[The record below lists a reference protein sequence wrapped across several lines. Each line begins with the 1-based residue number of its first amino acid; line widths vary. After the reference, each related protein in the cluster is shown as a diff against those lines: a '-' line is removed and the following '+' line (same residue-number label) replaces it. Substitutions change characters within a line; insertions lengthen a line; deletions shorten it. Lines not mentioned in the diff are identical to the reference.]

1 MGRRDGK
8 SATTFWML
16 DDVKELAKDKA
27 RLMGTTLTDLIN
39 AAVEYYIQNLE
50 EIDPQAAMKQLGR
63 EIKDQPKITQME
75 REIQELKDQ
84 LSKVQQVDN
93 QVDRLRDEIDTL
105 KENMEGEYLQS
116 IVRTHIDSKVG
127 KTLEDLQ
134 RILQKLG

>member
-1 MGRRDGK
+1 
-8 SATTFWML
+8 ML